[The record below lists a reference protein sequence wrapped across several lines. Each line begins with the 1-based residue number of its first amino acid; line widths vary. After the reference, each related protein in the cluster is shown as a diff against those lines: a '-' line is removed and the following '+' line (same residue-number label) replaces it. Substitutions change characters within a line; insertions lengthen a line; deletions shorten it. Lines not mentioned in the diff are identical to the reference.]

1 MIISISTNYDL
12 KWRIKGFE
20 NLTITSC
27 SKIINTRTGKIKKR
41 CVNGGSVGYWLN
53 SKTFKR
59 LEDLNKIAI
68 KTEKLPF

>member
-1 MIISISTNYDL
+1 MNISISTNYDL

-20 NLTITSC
+20 NLAITSC

-41 CVNGGSVGYWLN
+41 CVNGGSIGYWLN

-59 LEDLNKIAI
+59 LDDINKISI
-68 KTEKLPF
+68 KKEKLPF

>member
-1 MIISISTNYDL
+1 MIISISTNYNL
-12 KWRIKGFE
+12 KWRIRGFE
-20 NLTITSC
+20 NLSITSC

-59 LEDLNKIAI
+59 LQDINKIAI
-68 KTEKLPF
+68 KKEILPF